1 LDHNFS
7 CEYGRVILRPLIRED
22 IESLRQLRNQPQIRK
37 WFNYSKE
44 ISKEEQMKW
53 FESYLLDQ
61 TDYMFTV
68 VLKSKPEQF
77 IGTYAAYNFDI
88 ENKTIEVGR
97 LMIDSMNIS
106 ERGLG
111 FDVVSAA
118 FKLVFENLP
127 VDIITAEQFADNE
140 RALRSNLQA
149 GFKITSV
156 KTREEREIIYLAI
169 TRDQYSVSTL

>member
-1 LDHNFS
+1 
-7 CEYGRVILRPLIRED
+7 
-22 IESLRQLRNQPQIRK
+22 
-37 WFNYSKE
+37 
-44 ISKEEQMKW
+44 
-53 FESYLLDQ
+53 
-61 TDYMFTV
+61 MFTV